1 MEVKKMRDALKTAM
15 MIGKAGNWFFQET
28 EIWKVLKED
37 RAAAG
42 AYISA
47 CFGTVV
53 LLASLLEPFMP
64 SFSRKVLEQINLSD
78 LVTLDEGLEA
88 KVAKIGDLVEAGHMI
103 SSKEPVPLFRKIT
116 DDEVSALRQRYA
128 GTQSSRVEQAS
139 SEAMSAPAAEKPKA
153 AKTTPKDVKDQKKP
167 PKAQKKA
174 ADADKPIDISRIDLR
189 VGQITKVWKHPE
201 AESLYIEEID
211 VGEGAPR
218 TVVSGLV
225 KYISLEDMQNRYVV
239 LVCNLKPANM
249 RGVKSHAMV
258 LAATSQ
264 DGASVELVEPPKGAS
279 IGEKVIVEGYGG
291 EADEQLNPKK
301 KVWEQVQPDLAT
313 NETLQACWKG
323 IPLSTKHGACTV
335 KSISKGSIK

>member
-1 MEVKKMRDALKTAM
+1 MRDALKTAM
-15 MIGKAGNWFFQET
+15 MISKAGNWFFQET

-78 LVTLDEGLEA
+78 LVMLDEDFEA
-88 KVAKIGDLVEAGHMI
+88 KAINIGNLIEVGHKI

-116 DDEVSALRQRYA
+116 DDEASALRQRYA
-128 GTQSSRVEQAS
+128 GTQSSRAEQAPS
-139 SEAMSAPAAEKPKA
+139 KAPSAPVQKPKA
-153 AKTTPKDVKDQKKP
+153 TKTTPVDVKDQKKP

-211 VGEGAPR
+211 VGEEAPR

-225 KYISLEDMQNRYVV
+225 KYITLEDMQNRNVV

-279 IGEKVIVEGYGG
+279 VGEKVVVEGYIG

-313 NETLQACWKG
+313 DGTCKACWRG
-323 IPLSTKHGACTV
+323 IPLSTKLGACTV
-335 KSISKGSIK
+335 KSITKGTIK